1 MTFGCPCQGFINVF
15 VAEIVPRTKC
25 RKWDTKLPGIITRQE
40 TARKITN
47 SWRGYLCNFLKM
59 FDTGYKSQYIG
70 GQREKFVRL
79 DDLDSNM
86 SFSGRP
92 SLMDR
97 LRSIF
102 HVGGRARK
110 NPSQSFRLGV
120 KKGSAGLRTFGRS
133 LKTGVTTWAVFPED
147 LKVSEKKVFDPQD
160 KHLLHWNKFFEILCI
175 FSVAVDPFFFYLP
188 YFNVKSFC
196 LAIDSTLANF
206 TAALRTVLDFIY
218 LLRISFQFRTAYIAP
233 SSRVFGRG
241 ELVIDPAKI
250 ASRYLQRY
258 FIIDF
263 MSVFPVPQIIVWK
276 YLYKTRHS
284 EVLSTKTALLRTV
297 ILQYF
302 PRFLRFLPLASEV
315 KKTAGVFAEN
325 ALLGAIYYLIWFMLA
340 SHITGS
346 VWYLL
351 AIERNDTC
359 WNNVCLED
367 NRCNSHFL
375 YCGSTNKHIPG
386 FDAWKNVSEDVLV
399 KKCFVDG
406 EFNYGI
412 FAQAIKSGIVAS
424 VEVFPK
430 FCYCLWWGLQN
441 LSTIGQGLST
451 STYSKEV
458 WFSIAI
464 AVMGLILFALLIGNM
479 QTYLDSMSVHLDE
492 MRIQRRDSELWMHHR
507 SLPPELRERVRR
519 YDQYKWLN
527 TRGVDEESLMKSLP
541 KDLRRDIKRHLC
553 LNLVKRVP
561 LFANMEERLL
571 DAICERLKPTLYT
584 EGTDIVREG
593 DPVNE
598 MLFIIRGRL
607 ESVTTDGGRSGFF
620 NRGLLKEGDFC
631 GEELLTWALDPKA
644 AANLPSSTRTVKAIN
659 EVEAFAL
666 EAEELKFVAS
676 QFRYIHS
683 RQVQHTFRFYSQ
695 QWRTWAAIYIQAAWR
710 RYMRRKYTMQR
721 RQEEEYYY
729 DSDDSGGDSAKAL
742 VKRSSSSSSFAT
754 TMYASRFAGNVL
766 HGHRLREAGSSTSLG
781 RIQKPSEPDFS
792 HYGPK

>member
-1 MTFGCPCQGFINVF
+1 
-15 VAEIVPRTKC
+15 
-25 RKWDTKLPGIITRQE
+25 
-40 TARKITN
+40 
-47 SWRGYLCNFLKM
+47 
-59 FDTGYKSQYIG
+59 
-70 GQREKFVRL
+70 
-79 DDLDSNM
+79 
-86 SFSGRP
+86 
-92 SLMDR
+92 MDR

-258 FIIDF
+258 FVIDF

-386 FDAWKNVSEDVLV
+386 FDAWKNVSEEVLV

-710 RYMRRKYTMQR
+710 RYMRRKHTMQR

-754 TMYASRFAGNVL
+754 TMYASRFAANVL
-766 HGHRLREAGSSTSLG
+766 HGHRLREAENGDQLQSLSARLLAFVKCCKHCSDQLLHAEDASKSKSS
-781 RIQKPSEPDFS
+781 S
-792 HYGPK
+792 HHVLACNIK

>member
-1 MTFGCPCQGFINVF
+1 
-15 VAEIVPRTKC
+15 
-25 RKWDTKLPGIITRQE
+25 
-40 TARKITN
+40 
-47 SWRGYLCNFLKM
+47 
-59 FDTGYKSQYIG
+59 
-70 GQREKFVRL
+70 
-79 DDLDSNM
+79 M

-233 SSRVFGRG
+233 SSRVFGR
-241 ELVIDPAKI
+241 D
-250 ASRYLQRY
+250 Y
-258 FIIDF
+258 
-263 MSVFPVPQIIVWK
+263 SVEISIQN
-276 YLYKTRHS
+276 KTFR
-284 EVLSTKTALLRTV
+284 
-297 ILQYF
+297 
-302 PRFLRFLPLASEV
+302 
-315 KKTAGVFAEN
+315 EN

-710 RYMRRKYTMQR
+710 RYMRRKHTMQR

-754 TMYASRFAGNVL
+754 TMYASRFAANVL

>member
-1 MTFGCPCQGFINVF
+1 
-15 VAEIVPRTKC
+15 
-25 RKWDTKLPGIITRQE
+25 
-40 TARKITN
+40 
-47 SWRGYLCNFLKM
+47 
-59 FDTGYKSQYIG
+59 
-70 GQREKFVRL
+70 
-79 DDLDSNM
+79 M

-102 HVGGRARK
+102 HVGSRARK

-263 MSVFPVPQIIVWK
+263 MSVFPMPQIIVWK

-710 RYMRRKYTMQR
+710 RYMRRKHTMQR

-754 TMYASRFAGNVL
+754 TMYASRFAANVL